1 MSDLPDAA
9 ELLDLDFGDFEDDL
23 PFYDALARRGDGS
36 ILELGAGTGRV
47 AIPLARAGLDVY
59 GIDLSPAMVARAN
72 EKAPDD
78 LGARLHLSCGDMR
91 DFDLGRAFSLVFAAY
106 GTFHHLLSADE
117 QLSCLRA
124 VRRHLSTDGLFV
136 CDLRSMLHVDWESG
150 ESAPLLHD
158 WTRVLPRTGESVT
171 KLRAVRPDQAAQI
184 QRELHIYDIEAAGG
198 AVRRVTQ
205 EVDLRFT
212 SRYEMEALL
221 REAGLVLE
229 HLYGD
234 YDLTPYNEA
243 SESLITLARRGKE
256 PA

>member
-1 MSDLPDAA
+1 MSDLPDVA

-23 PFYDALARRGDGS
+23 PFYEALARRGDGS
-36 ILELGAGTGRV
+36 VLELGVGTGRV
-47 AIPLARAGLDVY
+47 AISLAREGFDVH
-59 GIDLSPAMVARAN
+59 GFDLSPAMVARAN

-78 LGARLHLSCGDMR
+78 LNARLHLSCGDMR
-91 DFDLGRAFSLVFAAY
+91 DFDMGRTFALVFAAY
-106 GTFHHLLSADE
+106 GTFHHLLTADE

-124 VRRHLSTDGLFV
+124 ARRHLSEDGLFV

-158 WTRVLPRTGESVT
+158 WTKVLPRTRERVT
-171 KLRAVRPDQAAQI
+171 KLRAVRPDRAEQI
-184 QRELHIYDIEAAGG
+184 QRELHIYDIEAADG
-198 AVRRVTQ
+198 AVRRITQ

-229 HLYGD
+229 QSYGD
-234 YDLTPYNEA
+234 YDLTPYNET
-243 SESLITLARRGKE
+243 SESLITVARRGKE
-256 PA
+256 PS